1 MYRLGPDVP
10 TRFFGLCHVSHSN
23 GKGVQLALDL
33 KTAHA
38 LARRY
43 LASTVVA
50 ILVLGGAIVP
60 IWAGYQ
66 SLAKDRDQLTS
77 DRKALLEERLQS
89 EKMRNE
95 AAIAL
100 MTQKA
105 ELDKREFML
114 KQLDDQSKQQLA
126 SAQKQTAVNEAAA
139 RALQRTQVSLSQSQR
154 QKEVEEQLQA
164 LMSQFSAMGVDLNE
178 DKVRCSGP
186 DGAAK
191 FNIAKAKYAEIYTL
205 AEAYGLTKRFEHFF
219 FKSGQHVVSFG
230 CGKNG

>member
-1 MYRLGPDVP
+1 M
-10 TRFFGLCHVSHSN
+10 
-23 GKGVQLALDL
+23 ALDL

-38 LARRY
+38 LAKRY

-66 SLAKDRDQLTS
+66 SLAKDRDQLAS

-89 EKMRNE
+89 EKMRSE

-100 MTQKA
+100 VTQKA
-105 ELDKREFML
+105 ELDKREFMV
-114 KQLDDQSKQQLA
+114 KQLDDQGKQQLV
-126 SAQKQTAVNEAAA
+126 SVQKQTAENEVAT
-139 RALQRTQVSLSQSQR
+139 RALQRTQVSLNQSQR
-154 QKEVEEQLQA
+154 LKEVEQQLQA

-191 FNIAKAKYAEIYTL
+191 FNIAKAKYVEIYTL
-205 AEAYGLTKRFEHFF
+205 AEANGLKKRFEHFF
-219 FKSGQHVVSFG
+219 FENGQHIFSIG